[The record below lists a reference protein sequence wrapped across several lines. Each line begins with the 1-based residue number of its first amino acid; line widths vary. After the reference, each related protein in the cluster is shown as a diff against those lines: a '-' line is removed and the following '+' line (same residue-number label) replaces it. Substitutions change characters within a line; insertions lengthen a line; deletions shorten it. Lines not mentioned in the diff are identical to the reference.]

1 MKLKKNIFLSK
12 IFLLKFHNGS
22 LNDVVVCNFKTNLN
36 VEASNTKPNQFRVVV
51 SEKKYSV
58 WYDSKQ
64 SLKVSVEENMFFRS
78 YGSST
83 ED

>member
-1 MKLKKNIFLSK
+1 MAPLMTSLFVILKQIF
-12 IFLLKFHNGS
+12 
-22 LNDVVVCNFKTNLN
+22 N

-51 SEKKYSV
+51 LEKKYSV